1 MSAMRV
7 TWAGGKIE
15 VAKRVLSRPELSSPW
30 EVYPIRRRLH
40 MGMAVAIVL
49 ALFVAIFL
57 LFLPLVMSGKQW
69 RAAQDRARARRMAEH
84 RMNARLLRLNI

>member
-1 MSAMRV
+1 MEA
-7 TWAGGKIE
+7 AIF
-15 VAKRVLSRPELSSPW
+15 
-30 EVYPIRRRLH
+30 
-40 MGMAVAIVL
+40 VAIYL

-57 LFLPLVMSGKQW
+57 LFLPLIMSGKQW